1 MDLGAPDEIAFRQ
14 RLVGD
19 VACRYAAKAEVSD

>member
-1 MDLGAPDEIAFRQ
+1 MDLGAPDEVAFRQ

-19 VACRYAAKAEVSD
+19 VACRYAAKTDISE